1 MSLELGTTTMGSR
14 VRFTITVQDTVHV
27 NRLWPDWCEN
37 CSCFCGTRRPIASLR
52 KKRKSAR
59 LLATDR
65 VRRIGSPLSVGK
77 S

>member
-52 KKRKSAR
+52 
-59 LLATDR
+59 
-65 VRRIGSPLSVGK
+65 
-77 S
+77 